1 MQVAKDITMQA
12 TQVPIGAIKTFG
24 DFGIPY
30 QVGEPDKQ
38 LPDGDVLVNITLIQS
53 GEQEKYRLS
62 KLLLD
67 PNAE

>member
-1 MQVAKDITMQA
+1 MHA
-12 TQVPIGAIKTFG
+12 TQVPTGMIKTFG
-24 DFGIPY
+24 DLGIPY

-38 LPDGDVLVNITLIQS
+38 LPDGDILVNITLIQS

-62 KLLLD
+62 KLLND

>member
-1 MQVAKDITMQA
+1 MD
-12 TQVPIGAIKTFG
+12 TQKVPTGTIKTFG
-24 DFGIPY
+24 HFGIPY

-38 LPDGDVLVNITLIQS
+38 LPDGDILVNITLIQS

-62 KLLLD
+62 KLLND